1 MNNDKKNDDIKN
13 IEGIEKLTDAIGF
26 IDDEM
31 ISEYD
36 EMCKN
41 YNGEK
46 KRTAKR
52 QVNLLY
58 RALPLAACF
67 VLIIGGVIFA
77 IGGIGRH
84 LSNIPRN
91 DEADTVGENSFAEN
105 AVSNKYEFDADRN
118 PSKDHLPMAPEGNA
132 EPIYPAETDNIEEF
146 PDLEELLKLS
156 DEEIKAV
163 IRSNSNYYKTYV
175 YHWNSHISQNTS
187 NSCNFSVDNGSNIT
201 FTWDESGNIEDII
214 IDRATSDS

>member
-1 MNNDKKNDDIKN
+1 MNKSKKSND
-13 IEGIEKLTDAIGF
+13 IEKLTDAIGF
-26 IDDEM
+26 IDDDM

-36 EMCKN
+36 EMCKK

-46 KRTAKR
+46 KRAAKR

-118 PSKDHLPMAPEGNA
+118 PSKDDLPMAPEGNA

-156 DEEIKAV
+156 DDEIKAV

-187 NSCNFSVDNGSNIT
+187 NSCNFHVNDGRNIT
-201 FTWDESGNIEDII
+201 LIWDESGNIDDII
-214 IDRATSDS
+214 IDRGTSDS

>member
-1 MNNDKKNDDIKN
+1 MNKNKKSND
-13 IEGIEKLTDAIGF
+13 IEKLTDAIGF
-26 IDDEM
+26 IDDDM

-36 EMCKN
+36 EMCKK

-58 RALPLAACF
+58 RTLPLAACF

-91 DEADTVGENSFAEN
+91 DEADTAGENGFAEN

-118 PSKDHLPMAPEGNA
+118 PSKDDLPMAPEGNA

-187 NSCNFSVDNGSNIT
+187 NSCNFHVNDGRNIT
-201 FTWDESGNIEDII
+201 LIWDESGNIDDII
-214 IDRATSDS
+214 IDRGTSDS